1 MKKDNILIIPSPGY
15 LWNLFLPCLQEICS
29 LKHVIE
35 VRENKLVEV
44 SKENIDLQ
52 ETCAVLRRFAILSL
66 YRVLFRDETQN

>member
-1 MKKDNILIIPSPGY
+1 M
-15 LWNLFLPCLQEICS
+15 
-29 LKHVIE
+29 IE

-66 YRVLFRDETQN
+66 YRVLFRDEIQN